1 MKLFKTLFLFSAFIL
16 LSSCGQHKE
25 DHSHKEYD
33 EFKKEI
39 NDLKVK
45 LEATEAQLLNVRSE
59 LARTKANDSTKTKT
73 EE

>member
-1 MKLFKTLFLFSAFIL
+1 MKLFKTFLYLCSFTL
-16 LSSCGQHKE
+16 MSSCGQHEK